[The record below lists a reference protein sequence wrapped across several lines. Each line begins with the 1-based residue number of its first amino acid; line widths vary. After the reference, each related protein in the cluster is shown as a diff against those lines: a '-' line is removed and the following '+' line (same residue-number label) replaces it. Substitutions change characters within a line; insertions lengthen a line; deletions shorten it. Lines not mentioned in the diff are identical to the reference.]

1 MKSGKKFHLADNAY
15 PIVYAIIAIVI
26 VAIIAV
32 FVYRK
37 RDKVEAQRTAKII
50 EINGP
55 CTIVRE
61 GAIIDAAVDMPLY
74 SGDTFYSGIDA
85 SARIMIDDD
94 KFLYLDPATRINFT
108 ATGTPEETHTLIYV
122 VSGSM
127 LTEVKEKLAD
137 GESFDIV
144 TPNTFMEIHGTK
156 TLTAVVTDENGNTR
170 TSSAVLQGRTVHTT
184 IAIVNGRIV
193 SIPTNM
199 PAGAS
204 NSVLT
209 SPAALVGEA
218 NIRNIAATGK
228 TVNGENPAASSCEA
242 SGISYDQCY
251 FTNRFLTS
259 VSRVLKQSEEEDKA
273 AGNNTNDSDGNG
285 TNDSIEVVNE
295 LMNISIESGVGE
307 AEETEEERLAREE
320 KERLE
325 KEEAER
331 LEKEEQEK
339 REKEEK
345 ERQEK
350 EEKEKQEKEEKE
362 RQEREAKE
370 RQEKEEAE
378 RLAQEEEA
386 ARLAA
391 EEEARLAAEEEAAR
405 LAEEQA
411 QQQLEELIREA
422 DERERVAKE
431 AEEQARLEA
440 EEQARLEAEE
450 KERAEREAAAAEEED
465 SLEVGDEDPVNHGTF
480 TGQYSNTGFP
490 VYEDSHGDGY
500 YYLTSQDEAGI
511 VWYSGELYD
520 TPPSTT

>member
-15 PIVYAIIAIVI
+15 PIVYAIIAIII

-32 FVYRK
+32 FVYKK

-156 TLTAVVTDENGNTR
+156 TLTAVVADENGNTR
-170 TSSAVLQGRTVHTT
+170 TSSAVLQGSVVHTT

-273 AGNNTNDSDGNG
+273 AGNNTNDSDSNG

-295 LMNISIESGVGE
+295 LMNNSIESEVGE
-307 AEETEEERLAREE
+307 AEEDGASFEETEEERLAREE

-331 LEKEEQEK
+331 LEKEEEEK

-350 EEKEKQEKEEKE
+350 EEADRLAQ
-362 RQEREAKE
+362 
-370 RQEKEEAE
+370 EEAE
-378 RLAQEEEA
+378 RIAREEADRQAQEEEA

-391 EEEARLAAEEEAAR
+391 EEEARLATEEEAR
-405 LAEEQA
+405 LKEELA
-411 QQQLEELIREA
+411 QQQLEQAIKETE
-422 DERERVAKE
+422 ERERVARE
-431 AEEQARLEA
+431 ADEQARREQ
-440 EEQARLEAEE
+440 EERD
-450 KERAEREAAAAEEED
+450 AAAAQED
-465 SLEVGDEDPVNHGTF
+465 SDVSPADTLEVGDEDPVNHGTF